1 MGGYEEDLPGFC
13 KKGSVKRIKDTK
25 KDKQNLKKDDKA
37 KDKEDEIEREPGEL
51 IAEIYANKAEDW
63 VVSSNLYLVALPEMN
78 ILTTT
83 RIVGREEEGKWIFK
97 DNQLD
102 SIKNRNY
109 YLVIFEYDNSDSD
122 KSIQG
127 YIYNN

>member
-1 MGGYEEDLPGFC
+1 M
-13 KKGSVKRIKDTK
+13 
-25 KDKQNLKKDDKA
+25 
-37 KDKEDEIEREPGEL
+37 
-51 IAEIYANKAEDW
+51 
-63 VVSSNLYLVALPEMN
+63 
-78 ILTTT
+78 LTTT
-83 RIVGREEEGKWIFK
+83 RIVGREEDGKWVFK

-102 SIKNRNY
+102 NIKNRNF